1 MFENDIST
9 ISNTLPHF
17 TNQGVITEVETQS
30 MYLLSVSS
38 VLMNFLLMTLNL
50 CDEGGGCGIVFV
62 FLTFLT
68 FVKFQHMDC
77 VPRGHLEWPLGWW
90 LISAGSEFSFA
101 MSGFG
106 VFIKI
111 IPALVQHWN
120 HLGLSSVNWLSWK
133 EGAPFLYPDLS
144 DPNA

>member
-17 TNQGVITEVETQS
+17 TNQGVITEVETQT
-30 MYLLSVSS
+30 MCLLSVSS

-50 CDEGGGCGIVFV
+50 CDEGGRCGIVFV

-68 FVKFQHMDC
+68 FVKYQHMDC
-77 VPRGHLEWPLGWW
+77 VPRGHLKWPLAWW
-90 LISAGSEFSFA
+90 LISAGSEFFFS
-101 MSGFG
+101 MSGFE

-120 HLGLSSVNWLSWK
+120 HLGFSSVN
-133 EGAPFLYPDLS
+133 
-144 DPNA
+144 